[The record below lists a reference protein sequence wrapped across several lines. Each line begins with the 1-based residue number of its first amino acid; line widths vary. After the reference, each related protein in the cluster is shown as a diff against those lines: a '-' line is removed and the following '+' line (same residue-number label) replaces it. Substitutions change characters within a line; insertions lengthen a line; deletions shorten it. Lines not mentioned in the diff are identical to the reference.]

1 MSYYGT
7 YKRLNLHV
15 NASTKDVL
23 RALYRKLRP
32 AAFTYDQ
39 KVHRHAIAK
48 DILYQ
53 HFKARELFNNVMYR
67 GLI

>member
-1 MSYYGT
+1 MIYYST

-15 NASTKDVL
+15 NASTRDVL
-23 RALYRKLRP
+23 RALYRKLKP

-53 HFKARELFNNVMYR
+53 HLKAKELFNNVMHR
-67 GLI
+67 GLL